1 MEVRRAYIQAERLAT
16 TAPSGADHWPSR
28 GKEGGAKMKKRWL
41 TVVAVLSVFGLL
53 TAACGGNDTGGGGTT
68 PSATGS
74 ETGSPAPSFTTLEQ
88 GTLTIGSD
96 IPYPPFE
103 FNKGGELT
111 GFDVELM
118 DAVAEKLGLQPK
130 WLNANFNTIFTQ
142 LSVNKFDV
150 VASAVTAYAPKGSP
164 AYSTTQKRAQI
175 VAFAKPYYDSLQSLT
190 TNPGKTPDLT
200 AWDQLES
207 GDRVGVQSGTTGEF
221 WAQENLDPLG
231 VSLVGYTKAPDI
243 FNALE
248 AGQLV
253 GAVVDLP
260 VAEDIAK
267 TKPSLKVVQQIET
280 GEQYAF
286 AVNKANTGLLD
297 AINGAMDELFADGTY
312 ASIFKK
318 YFPTQQL
325 PSYAG

>member
-1 MEVRRAYIQAERLAT
+1 MRR
-16 TAPSGADHWPSR
+16 
-28 GKEGGAKMKKRWL
+28 RWL
-41 TVVAVLSVFGLL
+41 GAVALLSILVLVA
-53 TAACGGNDTGGGGTT
+53 AACSKKSETGGGGATT
-68 PSATGS
+68 PPATSS
-74 ETGSPAPSFTTLEQ
+74 ETGSPTPAFTTLEP

-103 FNKGGELT
+103 FNKGGTLT

-118 DAVAEKLGLQPK
+118 DAIAQKLGLTPK
-130 WLNANFNTIFTQ
+130 WVNANFNTIFTA

-164 AYSTTQKRAQI
+164 AYETTQKRAQI
-175 VAFAKPYYDSLQSLT
+175 VAFTKPYYDSLQSLT
-190 TNPGKTPDLT
+190 VNTSKTPDLT
-200 AWDQLES
+200 TWDQLKS

-221 WAQENLDPLG
+221 WAKENLEPKG

-253 GAVVDLP
+253 AAVVDLP
-260 VAEDIAK
+260 VAEDIVK
-267 TKPSLKVVQQIET
+267 TKPDLKVTQQIAT

-286 AVNKANTGLLD
+286 AVNQQNTALLD

-312 ASIFKK
+312 AQIFKK

-325 PSYAG
+325 PTYAGG

>member
-1 MEVRRAYIQAERLAT
+1 
-16 TAPSGADHWPSR
+16 
-28 GKEGGAKMKKRWL
+28 MKRRWL
-41 TVVAVLSVFGLL
+41 VVVAVISAFGLL
-53 TAACGGNDTGGGGTT
+53 AAACGGNDTGGGGTET
-68 PSATGS
+68 PTATGS

-88 GTLTIGSD
+88 GKLTIGSD

-103 FNKGGELT
+103 FSKGGTLT

-118 DAVAEKLGLQPK
+118 DAVAQKLNLESN
-130 WLNANFNTIFTQ
+130 WVNANFNTIFTQ

-164 AYSTTQKRAQI
+164 AYATTQKRAQI

-190 TNPGKTPDLT
+190 TNPGKTPDL
-200 AWDQLES
+200 ASWDQLKS

-221 WAQENLDPLG
+221 WAQENLKPLG

-260 VAEDIAK
+260 VAEDIVK
-267 TKPSLKVVQQIET
+267 TKPDLAVTQQIAT

-286 AVNKANTGLLD
+286 AVNKSNTGLLD
-297 AINGAMDELFADGTY
+297 AINGAMDQLFADGTY

-318 YFPTQQL
+318 YFPTQEM
-325 PSYAG
+325 PSYASGG

>member
-1 MEVRRAYIQAERLAT
+1 MR
-16 TAPSGADHWPSR
+16 
-28 GKEGGAKMKKRWL
+28 KRS
-41 TVVAVLSVFGLL
+41 VAAVVFVAVFALVG
-53 TAACGGNDTGGGGTT
+53 AACASNETTGGGSET
-68 PSATGS
+68 PSA
-74 ETGSPAPSFTTLEQ
+74 ASFTTLKS

-103 FNKGGELT
+103 FNKGGNLT

-118 DAVAEKLGLQPK
+118 DAVAQKLDLTPS
-130 WLNANFNTIFTQ
+130 WVNANFNTIFTA
-142 LSVNKFDV
+142 LAANKFDA

-164 AYSTTQKRAQI
+164 AYQTTQKRAQI
-175 VAFAKPYYDSLQSLT
+175 VAFTKPYYDSLQSLT
-190 TNPGKTPDLT
+190 VNPGKTPNLT
-200 AWDQLES
+200 TWDQLKK

-221 WAQENLDPLG
+221 WAKENLEPMG

-253 GAVVDLP
+253 AAVVDLP

-267 TKPSLKVVQQIET
+267 TKPDLEVSQQIDT

-286 AVNKANTGLLD
+286 AVNQANTGLLD
-297 AINGAMDELFADGTY
+297 AINSAMDELFADGTY
-312 ASIFKK
+312 AQIFQK

-325 PSYAG
+325 PSYATG

>member
-1 MEVRRAYIQAERLAT
+1 
-16 TAPSGADHWPSR
+16 
-28 GKEGGAKMKKRWL
+28 MKKRWL

-53 TAACGGNDTGGGGTT
+53 AAACGGNDTGGGGTT
-68 PSATGS
+68 APSATGS
-74 ETGSPAPSFTTLEQ
+74 ETGSAAPSFSTLEQ
-88 GTLTIGSD
+88 GKLTIGSD

-103 FNKGGELT
+103 FNKSGTLT

-118 DAVAEKLGLQPK
+118 DAIAQKLGLESN
-130 WLNANFNTIFTQ
+130 WVNANFNTIFTQ

-164 AYSTTQKRAQI
+164 AYTTTQQRAQI
-175 VAFAKPYYDSLQSLT
+175 VAFTKPYYDSLQSLT
-190 TNPGKTPDLT
+190 VDPERTPELT
-200 AWDQLES
+200 AWDQLKS

-221 WAQENLDPLG
+221 WAKDNLEPMG
-231 VSLVGYTKAPDI
+231 VSLVGYTKTPDI

-253 GAVVDLP
+253 GAIVDLP
-260 VAEDIAK
+260 VAEDVVK

-325 PSYAG
+325 PSYAS

>member
-1 MEVRRAYIQAERLAT
+1 MR
-16 TAPSGADHWPSR
+16 
-28 GKEGGAKMKKRWL
+28 KRWIAL
-41 TVVAVLSVFGLL
+41 AVLLSVFALF
-53 TAACGGNDTGGGGTT
+53 AVACSKGGGGATTT
-68 PSATGS
+68 PTVSGTETSSPSA
-74 ETGSPAPSFTTLEQ
+74 AITTLKPGE
-88 GTLTIGSD
+88 LTIGSD

-103 FNKGGELT
+103 FNEGGTLT

-118 DAVAEKLGLQPK
+118 DAIAAKLGLTPS
-130 WLNANFNTIFTQ
+130 WVNANFNTIFTA

-175 VAFAKPYYDSLQSLT
+175 VAFTKPYYDSLQSLT

-200 AWDQLES
+200 TWDQLKS

-221 WAQENLDPLG
+221 WAKVNLEPNG

-260 VAEDIAK
+260 VAEDIVK
-267 TKPSLKVVQQIET
+267 TKPDLKVVQQIAT

-286 AVNKANTGLLD
+286 AVNQSNTGLLD
-297 AINGAMDELFADGTY
+297 AINGAMDQLFADGTY
-312 ASIFKK
+312 ASIFQK
-318 YFPTQQL
+318 YFPTQEM
-325 PSYAG
+325 PSYVTGSSASPS

>member
-1 MEVRRAYIQAERLAT
+1 MR
-16 TAPSGADHWPSR
+16 
-28 GKEGGAKMKKRWL
+28 KRWIAA
-41 TVVAVLSVFGLL
+41 VALAAVFTLVG
-53 TAACGGNDTGGGGTT
+53 AACSSEEEAT
-68 PSATGS
+68 PSA
-74 ETGSPAPSFTTLEQ
+74 ASFTTLES

-96 IPYPPFE
+96 MPYPPFE
-103 FNKGGELT
+103 FSKGGTLT

-118 DAVAEKLGLQPK
+118 NAVAEKLGLTPS
-130 WLNANFNTIFTQ
+130 WVNANFNTIFTA
-142 LSVNKFDV
+142 LAANKFDV

-164 AYSTTQKRAQI
+164 AYTTTQKRAQI

-190 TNPGKTPDLT
+190 VNPGKTPSLT
-200 AWDQLES
+200 TWDQLKS

-221 WAQENLDPLG
+221 WAKENLEPMG

-253 GAVVDLP
+253 AAVVDLP

-267 TKPSLKVVQQIET
+267 TKPDLEVSQQIET

-312 ASIFKK
+312 AQIFQK

-325 PSYAG
+325 PSYATGS